1 MNFFSHLN
9 SKYRSAD
16 INTFVVHRV
25 IYCSVKNI
33 QNTHRVKNAT
43 KIIII
48 CKLVEKVCFSATTKS
63 VFRWLNFYSWIGQDC
78 KHARINEHIEH
89 DMVVP
94 YGSPYHI
101 LIHIRGVFQE
111 TWSLSVIFQI
121 RTIYIY
127 RCAQIHIWICFHW
140 QHLVFHC

>member
-1 MNFFSHLN
+1 MSTFQKKNASNKLRRLYVLMFKKIIIFGLEYIAVLQIQLFLKCHNFRSILCIDKKLRTVMYFKYFTMSFDKHEFFSHLN

-48 CKLVEKVCFSATTKS
+48 CKLVEKVCFQRPRNLFSD
-63 VFRWLNFYSWIGQDC
+63 G
-78 KHARINEHIEH
+78 
-89 DMVVP
+89 
-94 YGSPYHI
+94 
-101 LIHIRGVFQE
+101 
-111 TWSLSVIFQI
+111 
-121 RTIYIY
+121 
-127 RCAQIHIWICFHW
+127 
-140 QHLVFHC
+140 